1 MVGEIDGAR
10 NHSNFQNIRL
20 FVTRCYRMSSNFSCD
35 TDKVNYLCMSMVAL
49 IYEKS
54 INSVFDQPASFPQKN
69 GNFDINTITSSSV

>member
-1 MVGEIDGAR
+1 
-10 NHSNFQNIRL
+10 
-20 FVTRCYRMSSNFSCD
+20 MSSNFSCD